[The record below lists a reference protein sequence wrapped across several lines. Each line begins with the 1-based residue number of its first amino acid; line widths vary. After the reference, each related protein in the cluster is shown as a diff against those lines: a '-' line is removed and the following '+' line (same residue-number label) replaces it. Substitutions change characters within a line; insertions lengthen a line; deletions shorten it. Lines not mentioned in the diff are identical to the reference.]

1 MHHTDK
7 KKKKL
12 AYLEK
17 IKFVTKI
24 MTYLEIQSNL
34 QQVKL
39 HNRFNESFEPISR
52 FVHCVSMICY
62 NVVSFWCAEYHKPS
76 PWTNCSRTKRAKV
89 VANWASYI
97 EIPNGCLWKA
107 KNCSRR

>member
-1 MHHTDK
+1 MEPDVTKIHNEKHFFYESNVFVHHTDK

-76 PWTNCSRTKRAKV
+76 P
-89 VANWASYI
+89 
-97 EIPNGCLWKA
+97 
-107 KNCSRR
+107 